1 MIKQLLLAVFTL
13 CSIIVTAQTPQAIN
27 YQAVART
34 VDGKIIPVQP
44 VNVRFTIR
52 NTTTTGTILYQEN
65 HLTTTNSYG
74 LFTLAIGTGTNT
86 TGNFSTID
94 WGTGFKYL
102 TVEFA
107 SNSTTNYTIMGTTQ
121 LLSVPYALYSEK
133 TKLIA
138 GAGITITN
146 GNIITATSAGLVYTG
161 TNGVQVTG
169 TVISGAYT
177 AGNAINITG
186 STIAANYVGSNGVA
200 VTGNSITGAYTAGNA
215 INITGSTIAANY
227 VGSNGVAVTGN
238 SITGAYT
245 AGTGIGIS
253 GGVISNTLT
262 SNGWQLL
269 GNGGTNPTNN
279 FIGTTDAQSLS
290 VRVNSVER
298 LRLEPPSGAVTTS
311 ALFVGSAA
319 NPNTSLYV
327 YGKDIVGSS
336 LPSQITNDITGQ
348 SYGASTGQT
357 LGRLTRLFSIAN
369 SGNSFYDIGISPNTG
384 NLYFTTKQTGGSSID
399 PNKMLVLGSNG
410 VGLNM
415 TAQGSPTAAFHNIG
429 TVRLES
435 LPIGTGINLVVD
447 ANGNV
452 FKSSTFSGR
461 TTDVEISELKKEV
474 EVLKQMILEL
484 KAAQK

>member
-169 TVISGAYT
+169 TVIS
-177 AGNAINITG
+177 
-186 STIAANYVGSNGVA
+186 
-200 VTGNSITGAYTAGNA
+200 GAYTAGNA

>member
-253 GGVISNTLT
+253 GGVISNTA
-262 SNGWQLL
+262 N
-269 GNGGTNPTNN
+269 NNN
-279 FIGTTDAQSLS
+279 FWVADASGINYQPNNVGIGQLSNATNRLS
-290 VRVNSVER
+290 VRGV
-298 LRLEPPSGAVTTS
+298 AT
-311 ALFVGSAA
+311 
-319 NPNTSLYV
+319 NPNTLSLNTA
-327 YGKDIVGSS
+327 YGW
-336 LPSQITNDITGQ
+336 
-348 SYGASTGQT
+348 QT
-357 LGRLTRLFSIAN
+357 SVEIAN
-369 SGNSFYDIGISPNTG
+369 SSVSDYRWYFVVGGNDNTIPGYGVGQKNFGIVNGRYGAGTSFPVLIDNNDNVGINFG
-384 NLYFTTKQTGGSSID
+384 AGGSAS
-399 PNKMLVLGSNG
+399 PV
-410 VGLNM
+410 
-415 TAQGSPTAAFHNIG
+415 TANLHVKG
-429 TVRLES
+429 TVRLQG
-435 LPIGTGINLVVD
+435 LPSGSGNNLVVD
-447 ANGNV
+447 ASGNV
-452 FKSSTFSGR
+452 YRSNTFSSKSLNN
-461 TTDVEISELKKEV
+461 DVEELKKEV
-474 EVLKQMILEL
+474 AELRQIILEM
-484 KAAQK
+484 KQQRNK